1 MTTTISE
8 RLVTLRKEL
17 SLTQSEF
24 AKTINRT
31 QGTYS
36 AYEVGS
42 SKVPERT
49 IVDICREYN
58 VNETWLRE
66 GTGSMFRP
74 VKSDESLF
82 LEEAAK
88 LIKSRDP
95 VTIKAVAFLLKL
107 INDGED
113 ELKEA
118 YKQYIRDAHK
128 QIMEMEEENK

>member
-1 MTTTISE
+1 MNERLLMLRKHLGLNQAQFGTKIQLKQTTISDLE
-8 RLVTLRKEL
+8 KGKNAISDRVI
-17 SLTQSEF
+17 
-24 AKTINRT
+24 A
-31 QGTYS
+31 
-36 AYEVGS
+36 
-42 SKVPERT
+42 
-49 IVDICREYN
+49 DICREYN

>member
-1 MTTTISE
+1 MKE
-8 RLVTLRKEL
+8 RILELRKHL
-17 SLTQSEF
+17 KLNQVQF
-24 AKTINRT
+24 
-31 QGTYS
+31 
-36 AYEVGS
+36 GS
-42 SKVPERT
+42 KIQLKGNSISDLEKGKNAISDRV
-49 IVDICREYN
+49 IADICREYN

-82 LEEAAK
+82 AEQAAK

-113 ELKEA
+113 ELKDA
-118 YKQYIRDAHK
+118 YIKFIRDAHK
-128 QIMEMEEENK
+128 QIMEMEEYKNK